1 VSPLIAH
8 EEWQRRGRAVDRLRS
23 PPRRAGWASR
33 LSAGGEYGI
42 GIGAGHEKTAT
53 DRSRFV
59 TRPDAGRDGPLS
71 ARSGCAGALSD
82 GPDHVI
88 NIRKRFAL
96 AGHFLAIDRNGEF
109 PLRTIHDIHVQIGF
123 FPQLGR
129 HTGGMLSDRSSLRAL
144 TNHCVPHN
152 ESPCDSRPR
161 RAANRKDSVQIARRS
176 ALTSSVPSP
185 GYCDSGRTVW

>member
-42 GIGAGHEKTAT
+42 AIGAGYEKTAT

-109 PLRTIHDIHVQIGF
+109 PLRTIHDIHVQIRF
-123 FPQLGR
+123 LSQLGR
-129 HTGGMLSDRSSLRAL
+129 HTVGMLACRASLRAL
-144 TNHCVPHN
+144 TNDHILHDA
-152 ESPCDSRPR
+152 SPCDSRPL
-161 RAANRKDSVQIARRS
+161 RAANHQESVQIARRF
-176 ALTSSVPSP
+176 AVTSSVP
-185 GYCDSGRTVW
+185 